1 MIVYECV
8 QVVIEDAIGFAKLWI
23 EVGQL
28 KLDWDLRLNE
38 GKQLEVFWIHMMLI
52 ILQFLF
58 CL

>member
-28 KLDWDLRLNE
+28 KLDWDLRLDK
-38 GKQLEVFWIHMMLI
+38 GKQLKMFWIHVMLI

-58 CL
+58 SL